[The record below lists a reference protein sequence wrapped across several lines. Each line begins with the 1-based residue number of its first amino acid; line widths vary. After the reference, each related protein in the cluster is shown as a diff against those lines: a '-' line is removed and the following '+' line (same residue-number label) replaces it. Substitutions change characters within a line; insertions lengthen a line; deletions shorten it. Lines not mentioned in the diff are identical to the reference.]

1 MGKKHEQ
8 EFSKEEV
15 QMPNKHG
22 KNWMSL
28 GSNIEILKQCNT
40 VFLPIKLNKAFFFK
54 ASVLRKMGKIGIYAL
69 LLRI

>member
-1 MGKKHEQ
+1 MGKKYEQ

-28 GSNIEILKQCNT
+28 ESNIEILKQCNT
-40 VFLPIKLNKAFFFK
+40 VFLPIKLTKTFFF
-54 ASVLRKMGKIGIYAL
+54 
-69 LLRI
+69 